1 MQLHTLFDPRSVAII
16 GAASDPHKVGYALM
30 KNVLAGGAR
39 DVYPISLNETEILG
53 HTTYQSIKEVSGP
66 VDLAIIAVR
75 ADVVASVLRECA
87 EKGIKSV
94 VVISAGF
101 KEASDAGV
109 LLEEELTMIAREND
123 MALLGP
129 NCLGIINAHADWNA
143 SFAVEKPLPGGI
155 GFVSQSG
162 ALGTA
167 LLDWATKEGV
177 GISKFVSLGNEASL
191 TEVAFLEHLADD
203 PDTNAVLLYV
213 EKVADGPAL
222 LAAVSRI
229 TKDKPVVV
237 LRAGRSARGAAAVAS
252 HTGSLAPTDAVF
264 DAALRQAGA
273 IPVTSARALFSLAK
287 LFALGYTTPLTR
299 LVILTNGGGPS
310 VNTADLI
317 DLSHSLSL
325 ATFDEETRGALRKVL
340 PPMAA
345 VGNPIDVI
353 GDAGPDRYDHVLNT
367 LTTLTDV
374 DAILTIVTPQ
384 MMTDPKGIAEVLLK
398 HRAEKPII
406 PIFMGGRT
414 VTEGIE
420 QLSTAGMP
428 AFHTPSDVV
437 EALEAL
443 ARHSAKAP
451 EPTPTLPPGPR
462 LSTHLVM
469 YPIEEMQTVLTNYDL
484 PLAGVFARTKDD
496 IAHAVSDLGDGP
508 YAMKAIAASLV
519 HKSDLGA
526 VTLNLTD
533 KDAIEDAWENIE
545 KQVAEHT
552 PGAVIDGM
560 LIQRMVSG
568 IECIVGMKRDPIF
581 GPVIVF
587 GLGGIFVEVLH
598 DSAMRVAPV
607 SKDEARAMIQ
617 EIKGYPLLT
626 GARGSTPVNIEA
638 LVDVITSLSHLA
650 LDYHE
655 LEEVDFNP
663 VFATKKGAAIVD
675 ARLMRADT
683 STPPETPAEPAP
695 EE

>member
-1 MQLHTLFDPRSVAII
+1 MQLHTLFNPRSVAII
-16 GAASDPHKVGYALM
+16 GAANDPHKVGYALM
-30 KNVLAGGAR
+30 KNVLAGSVR
-39 DVYPISLNETEILG
+39 DIYPISLTEVEVLG
-53 HTTYQSIKEVSGP
+53 HATHPSVKAIPGP

-87 EKGIKSV
+87 EKGIKSA

-101 KEASDAGV
+101 KEAGEAGTI
-109 LLEEELTMIAREND
+109 LEEELAVVAREND
-123 MALLGP
+123 ITLLGP

-143 SFAVEKPLPGGI
+143 SFAVEKPLLGGI
-155 GFVSQSG
+155 SFVSQSG

-191 TEVAFLEHLADD
+191 TEVAFLEYLADD
-203 PDTNAVLLYV
+203 PDTTAVLLYV
-213 EKVADGPAL
+213 EKVGDGPAL

-237 LRAGRSARGAAAVAS
+237 LRAGRSVRGAAAVAS
-252 HTGSLAPTDAVF
+252 HTGSLAPADAVF

-287 LFALGYTTPLTR
+287 LFALGHTTPLTR
-299 LVILTNGGGPS
+299 LAILTNGGGPS

-317 DLSHSLSL
+317 DLSHSLTL

-353 GDAGPDRYDHVLNT
+353 GDAGPDRYDHVLDT
-367 LTTLTDV
+367 LTTLSEV

-414 VTEGIE
+414 VIEGIE
-420 QLSTAGMP
+420 TLSTQGMP
-428 AFHTPSDVV
+428 VFHTPSDVV
-437 EALEAL
+437 EALESL
-443 ARHSAKAP
+443 ARHSTKAP
-451 EPTPTLPPGPR
+451 EPAPAIPAGPR
-462 LSTHLVM
+462 LSPHLVM
-469 YPIEEMQTVLTNYDL
+469 YPIEEMQTVLNNYDL
-484 PLAGVFARTKDD
+484 PLAGVFVREKKD
-496 IAHAVSDLGDGP
+496 IAPALSKLGDSP
-508 YAMKAIAASLV
+508 YAMKAIAATLV

-526 VTLNLTD
+526 VVLNLA
-533 KDAIEDAWENIE
+533 DAEALEEAWENVE
-545 KQVAEHT
+545 KQVADHT
-552 PGAVIDGM
+552 PGAAIDGM
-560 LIQRMVSG
+560 LIQRMVRG
-568 IECIVGMKRDPIF
+568 VECIVGMKRDPIF

-607 SKDEARAMIQ
+607 SKEDARAMIQ

-638 LVDVITSLSHLA
+638 LVDAITSLSHLA

-663 VFATKKGAAIVD
+663 VFATEKGVVIVD
-675 ARLMRADT
+675 ARLMRIDTTPPAD
-683 STPPETPAEPAP
+683 TPPEATE
-695 EE
+695 